1 MAGVMEARPRQL
13 WISVKCCGGGHIVMP
28 EIKIL
33 LNQDIREVFTLFL
46 YYDIILESSYQVPSV
61 I

>member
-1 MAGVMEARPRQL
+1 MNLLL
-13 WISVKCCGGGHIVMP
+13 WEDTIVSPLLAKVQSAVTP